1 MPTPQTQQSPGGAG
15 LVANNQI
22 TERTQIIRK
31 GAPADKPD
39 PGPTE
44 KEVNSTIARL
54 ALNRHVVHRAKA
66 DDFIVCKYGMTRYCA
81 DGQEL
86 IAFAKQL
93 GVLQ

>member
-1 MPTPQTQQSPGGAG
+1 MQAPQTQQSPGGAG
-15 LVANNQI
+15 LVANNKI
-22 TERTQIIRK
+22 TERASIIGEDLSAEK
-31 GAPADKPD
+31 
-39 PGPTE
+39 PGPGATE

-66 DDFIVCKYGMTRYCA
+66 GDFIVCKYGMTRYCA

-86 IAFAKQL
+86 VAFAKQL